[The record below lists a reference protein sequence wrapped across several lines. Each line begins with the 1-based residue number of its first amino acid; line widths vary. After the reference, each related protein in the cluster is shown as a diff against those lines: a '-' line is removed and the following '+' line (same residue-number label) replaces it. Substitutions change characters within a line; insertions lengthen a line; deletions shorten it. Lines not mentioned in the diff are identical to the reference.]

1 MCEQRQH
8 EEKSTGREAERK
20 QADLAG
26 TVDHRC
32 KDFGFCLDV
41 IGSLLNAVRRA
52 EVSFV
57 LKRSLDAAG

>member
-1 MCEQRQH
+1 LCEQKQH

-26 TVDHRC
+26 TVDRY

-41 IGSLLNAVRRA
+41 IGSLLNAMRRA
-52 EVSFV
+52 EVNFV